1 MYETTFDSTER
12 ATLRRLAA
20 QVAELAA
27 HPREAEK
34 RALWYRHNDLVPTRP
49 LVVCDP
55 ENGWNEILPQAELE
69 CRAEQ
74 ARFWE
79 MALRREIF
87 WGTELLDDRVILP
100 YFDVPHVF
108 EESGWGLEPRF
119 VGREPGGAYTWDPP
133 LTDYV
138 DVARLTAPVISID
151 WDATSRLT
159 ALAQELFGD
168 LLTVRQRTSSGLP
181 PLVWWTV
188 SPAPSGAWWWSFGMT
203 EPLVK
208 LRGLGQMMYD
218 MIDRPQGVH
227 LLMAFLRDAY
237 VAKLDFLEENGL
249 LSLNNDGTYVGSG
262 GFGWTHQLPGSDF
275 AATVRASDMWG
286 FAESQET
293 VGISP
298 RMFDEFVFPYQLS
311 LLERFG
317 LNCYGCC
324 EPLDKRWDVVRK
336 VPRLRRVSVSAWANV
351 PRMAELLGGDY
362 VFSWKPNPAEL
373 AAPSFDED
381 AIRSGLRTM
390 MRQTKSC
397 RVEVIMK
404 DNHTLCGDPSRAI
417 RWTQIAREE
426 AEAL

>member
-1 MYETTFDSTER
+1 MRSSPRPNWSVGRTG
-12 ATLRRLAA
+12 ALR
-20 QVAELAA
+20 
-27 HPREAEK
+27 
-34 RALWYRHNDLVPTRP
+34 
-49 LVVCDP
+49 
-55 ENGWNEILPQAELE
+55 
-69 CRAEQ
+69 
-74 ARFWE
+74 E

-87 WGTELLDDRVILP
+87 GNGAVHDRVILP

-108 EESGWGLEPRF
+108 EESGWGLEPPF
-119 VGREPGGAYTWDPP
+119 VGRGPGGAYTWDPP

-159 ALAQELFGD
+159 LWRRSCLATCSPLAGPVGAATAGLVDRF
-168 LLTVRQRTSSGLP
+168 TSPVRS
-181 PLVWWTV
+181 LV
-188 SPAPSGAWWWSFGMT
+188 WSFGMT

-249 LSLNNDGTYVGSG
+249 LSLNNDGTYVGLWRIRVDSSA
-262 GFGWTHQLPGSDF
+262 PGSDF

-311 LLERFG
+311 LPRG
-317 LNCYGCC
+317 LG
-324 EPLDKRWDVVRK
+324 
-336 VPRLRRVSVSAWANV
+336 
-351 PRMAELLGGDY
+351 
-362 VFSWKPNPAEL
+362 
-373 AAPSFDED
+373 
-381 AIRSGLRTM
+381 
-390 MRQTKSC
+390 
-397 RVEVIMK
+397 
-404 DNHTLCGDPSRAI
+404 
-417 RWTQIAREE
+417 
-426 AEAL
+426 